1 MNLPYVQQMP
11 QCHVSPRNNALLRPD
26 FMEGVG
32 GVAFLGL
39 PLDFHN
45 VMPKFEKKSRLGP

>member
-11 QCHVSPRNNALLRPD
+11 QCHVSPRNNNALLRPD

-45 VMPKFEKKSRLGP
+45 VMPKFEKKE